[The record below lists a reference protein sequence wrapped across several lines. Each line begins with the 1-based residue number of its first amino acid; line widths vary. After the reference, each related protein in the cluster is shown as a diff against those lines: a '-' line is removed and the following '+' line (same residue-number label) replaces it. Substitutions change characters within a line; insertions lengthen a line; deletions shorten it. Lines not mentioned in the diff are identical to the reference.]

1 MSGSL
6 HGACAEEAE
15 NLRSDSELNFS
26 GIIIGVFA
34 FVITGVFHPVVV
46 KCEYYFSARVWPL
59 FLVTGIISAVISL
72 SVESEIISGIFS
84 ILSFV
89 LLWCIRELKEQEER
103 VRKGWFPRNPNRK
116 N

>member
-1 MSGSL
+1 M
-6 HGACAEEAE
+6 
-15 NLRSDSELNFS
+15 NFS

-46 KCEYYFSARVWPL
+46 KCEYYFSAKVWPL

-72 SVESEIISGIFS
+72 SVESQIISGIFG

>member
-1 MSGSL
+1 M
-6 HGACAEEAE
+6 
-15 NLRSDSELNFS
+15 NFS

-46 KCEYYFSARVWPL
+46 KCEYYFSAKVWPL

-72 SVESEIISGIFS
+72 SVESEIISGIFG

>member
-1 MSGSL
+1 M
-6 HGACAEEAE
+6 
-15 NLRSDSELNFS
+15 NFS

-46 KCEYYFSARVWPL
+46 KCEYYFSAKVWPL
-59 FLVTGIISAVISL
+59 FLVTGSISAVISL
-72 SVESEIISGIFS
+72 SVESEIISGIFG